1 MLCPHCHAEN
11 TDNCAVCISC
21 QKALIGAA
29 GAAATNSPAVASSS
43 SPKKMSVM
51 GAVAIAI
58 TILLALLF
66 AFSRPVEP
74 RSESYT
80 VGYRIGTFI
89 GALFFPTLIAYV
101 VAGRRKARNPN
112 RFAFLFLLVGI
123 PILALN
129 WLGTLAA
136 RASETPEQHVGR
148 LMREAAE
155 LQPVRNQ
162 GSSRER
168 DFDDAMRKQFRRL
181 IDRNREYS
189 VAVEKLNLSD
199 VDKIN
204 SPESFADPGL
214 ARNGLNQLRVS
225 YDLDAEQEEKV
236 KEILEDLRRA
246 VASSASSAWARE
258 RMLKGFDESIA
269 SKMPQRRQLIAAE
282 KAWVDAVDDE
292 YDYANQHRKEIRLVN
307 GHLVIQDATLR
318 DEFNAKVQSQ
328 ESRRK
333 EFLQAKEDFTK
344 GQARDLQKFGLDPKK
359 LGTQ

>member
-1 MLCPHCHAEN
+1 M
-11 TDNCAVCISC
+11 TVF
-21 QKALIGAA
+21 
-29 GAAATNSPAVASSS
+29 
-43 SPKKMSVM
+43 
-51 GAVAIAI
+51 
-58 TILLALLF
+58 LAFLF
-66 AFSRPVEP
+66 AFDRPVE
-74 RSESYT
+74 SSTGSYAI
-80 VGYRIGTFI
+80 GYRVGTFI
-89 GALFFPTLIAYV
+89 GALLLPTLIAYV

-129 WLGTLAA
+129 WLGTLTASA
-136 RASETPEQHVGR
+136 RETPEQHVGR

-155 LQPVRNQ
+155 LQPIGNE
-162 GSSRER
+162 GSSSEG

-181 IDRNREYS
+181 IDRNREYAA
-189 VAVEKLNLSD
+189 AVERLDLSE
-199 VDKIN
+199 VNKIN

-214 ARNGLNQLRVS
+214 ASTSLKQLRAS

-246 VASSASSAWARE
+246 VASSTSSAWVRE
-258 RMLKGFDESIA
+258 RMLKGFDQNVA

-307 GHLVIQDATLR
+307 DHLVIQDATLR
-318 DEFNAKVQSQ
+318 DEFNAKVQDQ
-328 ESRRK
+328 EARRK
-333 EFLQAKEDFTK
+333 EFLQAKEEFTQ